1 MEILS
6 FMLGV
11 SAVLII
17 LGVVF
22 MFSMYKKIKSLS
34 DKLTTT
40 INIQNDLFKQI
51 DDTRNEIYQQIREE
65 NRSLSETTER
75 IYQTIDT
82 NVVNLERTIDS
93 RLDKLENK
101 LKTKS
106 SKTIINE

>member
-6 FMLGV
+6 FVLGV

-22 MFSMYKKIKSLS
+22 MFSMYKKIKNLS
-34 DKLTTT
+34 EKVTTT
-40 INIQNDLFKQI
+40 INIQNDLFRTL
-51 DDTRNEIYQQIREE
+51 DNMRNEINQQIREE
-65 NRSLSETTER
+65 SRFFDETKKE
-75 IYQTIDT
+75 IYQTIEI
-82 NVVNLERTIDS
+82 NVTNLERTIDS